1 MAQPGSAPAWGAGG
15 RWFKSSRPEIGF
27 QRYFLMGEIVS
38 ERKKFTSVKVLKSNS
53 TTSILIDSSMFTMM
67 NYKSICTEF
76 EEICSE
82 INQDEETNVVV
93 LHIKNTNK
101 SYSLKSI
108 NFDNID
114 SIEGYRIASKI
125 DKIQCPVIVKMN
137 GYIFDNLLELALSG
151 DIRIC
156 TNDSMFGL
164 KQINNGFLPWDGATQ
179 RLPRI
184 IGKSKSIEM
193 MLSGE
198 VITSEQAFKL
208 GLINYIV
215 TQSEIETSTAKLITK
230 LESLAP
236 IALRYV
242 KEAVKEGLDM
252 NIRQG
257 FLFESDL
264 SILLHSTHDRK
275 IGLDSFKTK
284 EPPNFIGE

>member
-1 MAQPGSAPAWGAGG
+1 MSGK
-15 RWFKSSRPEIGF
+15 R
-27 QRYFLMGEIVS
+27 
-38 ERKKFTSVKVLKSNS
+38 KFTSVQVSKNNN
-53 TTSILIDSSMFTMM
+53 TTSILLDSNVFSTLD
-67 NYKSICTEF
+67 YKSICLEF

-82 INQDEETNVVV
+82 VNQDDETNVVF
-93 LHIKNTNK
+93 LSIENTNEL
-101 SYSLKSI
+101 YSLKGV

-114 SIEGYRIASKI
+114 SIEDYRLASKI
-125 DKIQCPVIVKMN
+125 DKIQCPVIVSMK
-137 GYIFDNLLELALSG
+137 GYILDNLLEIALSG

-156 TNDSMFGL
+156 TNDSVFGL
-164 KQINNGFLPWDGATQ
+164 QQITNGFLPWDGATQ

-184 IGKSKSIEM
+184 IGKSKSVEM
-193 MLSGE
+193 ILSGE
-198 VITSEQAFKL
+198 VITSEQAIKL
-208 GLINYIV
+208 GLINYMV
-215 TQSEIETSTAKLITK
+215 SQSEIETTATELITK

>member
-1 MAQPGSAPAWGAGG
+1 
-15 RWFKSSRPEIGF
+15 
-27 QRYFLMGEIVS
+27 VS
-38 ERKKFTSVKVLKSNS
+38 GKRKFTSVQVSKNNN
-53 TTSILIDSSMFTMM
+53 TTSILLDSNVFSTLD
-67 NYKSICTEF
+67 YKSICLEF

-82 INQDEETNVVV
+82 VNQDDETNVVF
-93 LHIKNTNK
+93 LSIENTNEL
-101 SYSLKSI
+101 YSLKGV

-114 SIEGYRIASKI
+114 SIEDYRLASKI
-125 DKIQCPVIVKMN
+125 DKIQCPVIVSMK
-137 GYIFDNLLELALSG
+137 GYILDNLLEIALSG

-156 TNDSMFGL
+156 TNDSVFGL
-164 KQINNGFLPWDGATQ
+164 QQITNGFLPWDGATQ

-184 IGKSKSIEM
+184 IGKSKSVEM
-193 MLSGE
+193 ILSGE
-198 VITSEQAFKL
+198 VITSEQAIKL
-208 GLINYIV
+208 GLINYMV
-215 TQSEIETSTAKLITK
+215 SQSEIETTATELITK

-242 KEAVKEGLDM
+242 KEAVKEGFDM

>member
-15 RWFKSSRPEIGF
+15 RWFKSSRPEVVF
-27 QRYFLMGEIVS
+27 KDLLVGEIVS
-38 ERKKFTSVKVLKSNS
+38 VGRKFTSVKVSKNNN
-53 TTSILIDSSMFTMM
+53 TTSILIDSSVFSRLD
-67 NYKSICTEF
+67 YKSICAEF
-76 EEICSE
+76 EEICSD
-82 INQDEETNVVV
+82 INQDNETNVVV
-93 LHIKNTNK
+93 LRIENTNK
-101 SYSLKSI
+101 LYSLKAI
-108 NFDNID
+108 NFDNIN
-114 SIEGYRIASKI
+114 SIENYRLASKV
-125 DKIQCPVIVKMN
+125 DKIQCPVIVVMD
-137 GYIFDNLLELALSG
+137 GYIFDNLLEIALSG

-156 TNDSMFGL
+156 TIDSVFGL

-184 IGKSKSIEM
+184 IGKSKSVEM

-198 VITSEQAFKL
+198 IITSEQAIKL
-208 GLINYIV
+208 GLINYMV
-215 TQSEIETSTAKLITK
+215 SQSEIETSTAKLITK

-242 KEAVKEGLDM
+242 KEAVKEGFDM

-264 SILLHSTHDRK
+264 SILLHSTDDRK

>member
-1 MAQPGSAPAWGAGG
+1 VSKG
-15 RWFKSSRPEIGF
+15 R
-27 QRYFLMGEIVS
+27 
-38 ERKKFTSVKVLKSNS
+38 KFTSIDVSKNNYTTTIVL
-53 TTSILIDSSMFTMM
+53 DSSVFSTLD
-67 NYKSICTEF
+67 YKSVCSEF
-76 EEICSE
+76 EEICTE
-82 INQDEETNVVV
+82 INQDDQTHVVV
-93 LHIKNTNK
+93 LIIENTNK

-108 NFDNID
+108 NFDTVA
-114 SIEGYRIASKI
+114 SIEEYRIASKI
-125 DKIQCPVIVKMN
+125 DKIQCPIIVVMK
-137 GYIFDNLLELALSG
+137 GYIFDNLLEIALSG
-151 DIRIC
+151 DIRVC
-156 TNDSMFGL
+156 TIDSVFGL

-184 IGKSKSIEM
+184 IGKSKSVEM

-198 VITSEQAFKL
+198 VVTSEQSTNL
-208 GLINYIV
+208 GLVNYMV
-215 TQSEIETSTAKLITK
+215 SQSEIEKYIAQLVVK

-252 NIRQG
+252 NLRQG

-264 SILLHSTHDRK
+264 SILLHSTKDRE